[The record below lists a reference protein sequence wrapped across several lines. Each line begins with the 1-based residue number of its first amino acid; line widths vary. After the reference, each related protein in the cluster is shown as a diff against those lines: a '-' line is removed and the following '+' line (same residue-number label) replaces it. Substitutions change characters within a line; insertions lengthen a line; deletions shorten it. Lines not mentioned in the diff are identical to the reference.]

1 MTGSALKFTLMTA
14 CAAGALMLGAC
25 KENTRSSLDSPPAP
39 TKTQDK
45 TATEDKTAQ
54 APVDTQ
60 DTNPAPQQPQPQ
72 QQPQSTE
79 DAATEMI
86 TGVSGKPTLQQAKE
100 FLETAERD
108 VVELNAFAAR
118 AYWINSNF
126 ITVDTDWL
134 ASLAGEQSAALS
146 TRLANEAKR
155 FNGLTLPD
163 SMARKMDSL
172 KRGSD
177 FPAPDK
183 PGAAKALA
191 KIMTDLNSTYGTG
204 KFKIDVNDE
213 RIIALL
219 DSEGADG
226 KTDGTLD
233 QEAPDGVIN
242 LGQASTIIA
251 QSDDPQLLKTIWEG
265 WRTISPPMR
274 DDYAKMVD
282 IINEGARELGY
293 KDAGALW
300 RSGYDMPADDFTKEA
315 DRLWGQVKPL
325 YDELHCY
332 ARAGLNA
339 KYGDDIVPTTGP
351 IRADILGNMWG
362 QSWGNVYSDLAPPSK
377 GKALD
382 VTKLLKDADY
392 NALKMVKTGEEFFTS
407 MGFAPLPDTFWERS
421 LFVKPADR
429 EVVCHASAWD
439 IDDMDDIRI
448 KMCIKVDE
456 EDFKTVH
463 HELGHNIYQRA
474 YKNQSVLFKD
484 GANDGF
490 HEAIGDMISLSITP
504 EYLVQI
510 GLLDEA
516 DVPGA
521 DGDTAL
527 LMQQALEKV
536 AFLPFGLMVDQWRWK
551 VFSGELS
558 AEQYN
563 DGWWALREKYQGLT
577 PPAPRP
583 ENAFDPGAKFHIPGN
598 TPYMRYFLAH
608 ILQFQ
613 FHKAACEQAGFEGP
627 LHRCSVYGNT
637 EVGARFKA
645 MMEMGASKPWP
656 DALEAFTGTRQMDG
670 SAILEYF
677 DPLMVYLK
685 EENKDRTCGWQ

>member
-1 MTGSALKFTLMTA
+1 MTGFALKLSLMTA
-14 CAAGALMLGAC
+14 CAAGALLLGAC
-25 KENTRSSLDSPPAP
+25 KESTRSSLDTPPPAQP
-39 TKTQDK
+39 TEPAVSEVKPAEPAVVTP
-45 TATEDKTAQ
+45 E
-54 APVDTQ
+54 APK
-60 DTNPAPQQPQPQ
+60 PQT
-72 QQPQSTE
+72 TE

-86 TGVSGKPTLQQAKE
+86 TGVSGTPTLQQAKE
-100 FLETAERD
+100 FLETAER
-108 VVELNAFAAR
+108 EITEMNAFAAR

-126 ITVDTDWL
+126 ITEDTD
-134 ASLAGEQSAALS
+134 AIAALAGEQSAALS

-155 FNGLTLPD
+155 YNKLTLPD
-163 SMARKMDSL
+163 SMARKMDGL
-172 KRGSD
+172 KRGSN

-183 PGAAKALA
+183 PGAAKALSG
-191 KIMTDLNSTYGTG
+191 IMTDLNSAYGKG
-204 KFKIDVNDE
+204 KFEVDTNDK
-213 RIIALL
+213 RIIAIL
-219 DSEGADG
+219 DTEGADG
-226 KTDGTLD
+226 KKDGTLE

-251 QSDDPQLLKTIWEG
+251 KSDDPALLKSIWEG

-274 DDYAKMVD
+274 GEYTKMVN

-300 RSGYDMPADDFTKEA
+300 RSGYDMPADDFIKEA

-362 QSWGNVYSDLAPPSK
+362 QSWGNIYADLAPPSK
-377 GKALD
+377 GKDVD
-382 VTKLLKDADY
+382 VTKLLEDADY
-392 NALKMVKTGEEFFTS
+392 DALKMVKTGEEFFTS
-407 MGFAPLPDTFWERS
+407 MGFDPLPDTFWERS
-421 LFVKPADR
+421 LFIKPADR

-463 HELGHNIYQRA
+463 HELGHNFYQRA

-510 GLLDEA
+510 GLLEES
-516 DVPGA
+516 DVPSA

-558 AEQYN
+558 PEQYN
-563 DGWWALREKYQGLT
+563 EGWWALREQYQGLT
-577 PPAPRP
+577 PPTPRP
-583 ENAFDPGAKFHIPGN
+583 EDAFDPGAKFHIPGN

-637 EVGARFKA
+637 EVGAKFNA

-685 EENKDRTCGWQ
+685 EENKERTCGW